1 MNALLETLK
10 AVVDAIGLDRG
21 DLQHMGRLLAAA
33 IACGLVGWERE
44 ASGKAAGLRTHMIV
58 GIGAALIVMVADR
71 IVQRSVDLEE
81 IVQLDPTR
89 VVEAVGA
96 GVGFIG
102 AGIIFRARDRDRVH
116 GLTTAAAIWT
126 TAIIG
131 MTFGLGDFS
140 LGIFATLLVWSVL
153 WIINRVEH
161 RIFPNK

>member
-1 MNALLETLK
+1 MDALRDMVRALSNALGMEP
-10 AVVDAIGLDRG
+10 GEWE
-21 DLQHMGRLLAAA
+21 QMGRLMAAA

-71 IVQRSVDLEE
+71 IVLRSTHLEE

-102 AGIIFRARDRDRVH
+102 AGIIFRARDRERVH

-131 MTFGLGDFS
+131 MTFGLGDYS

-153 WIINRVEH
+153 WAINRVES
-161 RIFPNK
+161 RFFPKK